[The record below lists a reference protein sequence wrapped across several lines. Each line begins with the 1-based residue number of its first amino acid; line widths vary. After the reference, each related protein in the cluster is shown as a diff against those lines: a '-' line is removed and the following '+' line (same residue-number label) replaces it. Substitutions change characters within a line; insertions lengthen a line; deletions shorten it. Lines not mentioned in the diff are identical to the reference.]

1 LRRSGP
7 AIMLDSHVIHKLLV
21 WSCALWQSIYVCA
34 CVCLCV
40 CVCAYTLYN
49 ISQVFFFLL
58 ASSVVFS
65 LVVLRLKYTSAQACF
80 CRGLELLQESRCSCE
95 PLRRSEWEKDV
106 THRRRNADR
115 APRAPRAQS
124 LYHCWHSPPGRRE
137 CDSVFLR
144 RSRRKGGVCSTT
156 SGSSL
161 RNRNR

>member
-7 AIMLDSHVIHKLLV
+7 AIMYGSYVTQVVGLV
-21 WSCALWQSIYVCA
+21 LYSIYGSPFM
-34 CVCLCV
+34 CV
-40 CVCAYTLYN
+40 CVCVCVYN
-49 ISQVFFFLL
+49 ISQVFFLL
-58 ASSVVFS
+58 ASSVVVS
-65 LVVLRLKYTSAQACF
+65 RVVLRLKYTSAQACF
-80 CRGLELLQESRCSCE
+80 CRGLELLLESRCSCE

-115 APRAPRAQS
+115 APRAPRGQS

-144 RSRRKGGVCSTT
+144 RSRRKDGVCSTS